1 MYCAPLQPLPAVKGT
16 GHLSLSCFPGHMHL
30 KEMRTWAFTPG
41 IETGVFSFLD
51 VQKKVGGKVT
61 ENPLVYASLFLN
73 KR

>member
-1 MYCAPLQPLPAVKGT
+1 
-16 GHLSLSCFPGHMHL
+16 MHL